1 MVGLAL
7 ERSPASEVLESLRQ
21 TALAY
26 VNRNQRRMRLSLQIP
41 ARGQRC
47 RLFYGHGPVGF
58 VIERGTANG
67 RPFVV
72 AEFDAVLV
80 LDEVMARISRG

>member
-1 MVGLAL
+1 MVDLVP
-7 ERSPASEVLESLRQ
+7 ERQPASEVLESLRR
-21 TALAY
+21 TALEY

-47 RLFYGHGPVGF
+47 RLFYGHGPIGF

-67 RPFVV
+67 RPVVV
-72 AEFDAVLV
+72 AEFDAVSV
-80 LDEVMARISRG
+80 LGDVMAKLGVG

>member
-1 MVGLAL
+1 MVDSVLGQQA
-7 ERSPASEVLESLRQ
+7 AGEVLESLRR

-26 VNRNQRRMRLSLQIP
+26 VNRNQRKMRLSLQIP

-58 VIERGTANG
+58 VIERGTVNG
-67 RPFVV
+67 KPIVV

-80 LDEVMARISRG
+80 LNEVMARLSVG